1 MNKDR
6 LYNTNLRSTGYIDG
20 NAVRAFEPQRKERIE
35 TERRVKTEK
44 REQAAPRENALPMS
58 APYVFFLIAV
68 TCICIGMCVTYLN
81 IQSNIR
87 ATRDNISQLRT
98 NISTVQTENNAL
110 SYAINSYVD
119 VNHICKVAKSKLGMK
134 QASDNQI
141 VTYKSSDSGY
151 TLQYGDIPN
160 K

>member
-6 LYNTNLRSTGYIDG
+6 LYNTNLRNTGYIDG
-20 NAVRAFEPQRKERIE
+20 NAVRALEPQRKERI
-35 TERRVKTEK
+35 KTEK
-44 REQAAPRENALPMS
+44 RENALPMS

-68 TCICIGMCVTYLN
+68 TCICIVMCVTYLN

-141 VTYKSSDSGY
+141 ITYKSSDSGY

>member
-1 MNKDR
+1 MLR
-6 LYNTNLRSTGYIDG
+6 FVSALRWFVFFFLRIRRPPRSTQSRSSAASDVY
-20 NAVRAFEPQRKERIE
+20 
-35 TERRVKTEK
+35 K
-44 REQAAPRENALPMS
+44 RQ
-58 APYVFFLIAV
+58 
-68 TCICIGMCVTYLN
+68 
-81 IQSNIR
+81 
-87 ATRDNISQLRT
+87 SQLRT

-141 VTYKSSDSGY
+141 ITYKSSDSGY

>member
-6 LYNTNLRSTGYIDG
+6 LYNTNLRNTGYIDG
-20 NAVRAFEPQRKERIE
+20 NAVRALEPQRKERI
-35 TERRVKTEK
+35 KT
-44 REQAAPRENALPMS
+44 ATRENALPMS

-68 TCICIGMCVTYLN
+68 TCICIVMCVTYLN

-141 VTYKSSDSGY
+141 ITYKSSDSGY